1 MRCQVP
7 SRIAISLIDMNGNLG
22 RCDGGVGFSINRPT
36 LRFTL
41 HKATH
46 LTLADRGHFSEEL
59 HMAVMSGLTKLAEQ
73 YDLGGA
79 NIVIEE
85 SIPEHS
91 GFGSKTATLLSVGKM
106 YSALY
111 HQEISFEEL
120 ALLFGRGGTS
130 GIGVNIL
137 DKGGFIVDGGHATK
151 RKATFTPSSATFPQT
166 LPPLLARYPMPAFP
180 VLIVI
185 PPLKKIFGETERQ
198 FFADICPIPE
208 KDVQILSR
216 TILMQLLPAVVEQDL
231 SSFAHAINMIQQLT
245 WKRSEI
251 DMYGPDVRAVMQ
263 YGLDS
268 GALAVGMSS
277 IGPGIYFVGGDLQE
291 VYTRL
296 VPKFQLRAETEI
308 FFTPLNNRGIQSE
321 VLV

>member
-1 MRCQVP
+1 
-7 SRIAISLIDMNGNLG
+7 MNGNLG

-41 HKATH
+41 QKAKQFA
-46 LTLADRGHFSEEL
+46 LDDRGQFSDEL
-59 HMAVMSGLTKLAEQ
+59 RTAVKCGLTKLAEK

-91 GFGSKTATLLSVGKM
+91 GFGSKTATLLSLGKA
-106 YSALY
+106 YSAIY
-111 HQEISFEEL
+111 NQDISFEEL

-137 DKGGFIVDGGHATK
+137 DKGGFIVDGGHSTK
-151 RKATFTPSSATFPQT
+151 QKARFTPSSATVPQT
-166 LPPLLARYPMPAFP
+166 LPPLLARHPMPAFR
-180 VLIVI
+180 VLIIV
-185 PPLKKIFGETERQ
+185 PPLKKIFGETEKR

-208 KDVQILSR
+208 NDVQILSR
-216 TILMQLLPAVVEQDL
+216 TILMQLLPAVVEQEL
-231 SSFAHAINMIQQLT
+231 SSFAQAINTIQNLT

-251 DMYGPDVRAVMQ
+251 DIYGSDVRTIMQ

-268 GALAVGMSS
+268 GALAAGMSS
-277 IGPGIYFVGGDLQE
+277 IGPGSYFVGGDLQQ

-296 VPKFQLRAETEI
+296 LTRFKLKEETEI
-308 FFTPLNNRGIQSE
+308 FFTTLNNSGIQYELLS
-321 VLV
+321 